1 MWKVY
6 ILYSTEKIF
15 SFNYATK
22 VKYNRFCCKYKSIN
36 FCFCYKKTNLDILAK
51 FEFFLKIISLRL
63 HSDLISSFQ
72 MIELSTPTA
81 FNFEQTLRFLSRNE
95 KECLHVIKNKE
106 IFKVISF
113 ENSLVL
119 FSITYDSHIQISI
132 HSENQNQ
139 KIVDFVKNYVNHWF
153 DLEANLPLFYETA
166 QNDEVLA
173 SLCQRFHGLRMISM
187 PDLFESLVW
196 SIIGQQI
203 NLNFAY
209 SLKKRLVHNFGEKII
224 FDNENFYSL
233 PTPERLASLNLEDFQ
248 PLQFSKSKAKYILN
262 VSREFAEGNLSQEI
276 LKKLTFEE
284 VKEKLVKIKGVGNW
298 TANYSMMK
306 SLKNYDAFPVEDVG
320 LHNAVK
326 TQYGLAAK
334 PTIKELNQ
342 MAEKWKD
349 WRGYAT
355 FYFWHS
361 LLG

>member
-1 MWKVY
+1 M
-6 ILYSTEKIF
+6 F
-15 SFNYATK
+15 
-22 VKYNRFCCKYKSIN
+22 
-36 FCFCYKKTNLDILAK
+36 
-51 FEFFLKIISLRL
+51 
-63 HSDLISSFQ
+63 
-72 MIELSTPTA
+72 ELSTPTTFDFA
-81 FNFEQTLRFLSRNE
+81 QILRFLSRNE
-95 KECLHVIKNKE
+95 KECLHTIKNQE
-106 IFKVISF
+106 VFKVITF

-119 FSITYDSHIQISI
+119 FSISFDSCLQISI

-139 KIVDFVKNYVNHWF
+139 KIIDFVKNYVSDWF

-173 SLCQRFHGLRMISM
+173 SLCQKFHGLRMIGM

-209 SLKKRLVHNFGEKII
+209 SLKEKLVQNFGQKTTYNDEV
-224 FDNENFYSL
+224 FYTL
-233 PTPERLASLNLEDFQ
+233 PTPERLASLNIEDFQ
-248 PLQFSKSKAKYILN
+248 PLQFSRSKAQYILN
-262 VSREFAEGNLSQEI
+262 VSREFAEGNLSQEA
-276 LKKLTFEE
+276 LKKLSFDE
-284 VKEKLVKIKGVGNW
+284 VKEKLIKIKGVGNW

-326 TQYGLAAK
+326 TQYGLTAK
-334 PTIKELNQ
+334 PTINELNQ
-342 MAEKWKD
+342 MAEKWQG

>member
-1 MWKVY
+1 M
-6 ILYSTEKIF
+6 IEISTPKEF
-15 SFNYATK
+15 SF
-22 VKYNRFCCKYKSIN
+22 
-36 FCFCYKKTNLDILAK
+36 
-51 FEFFLKIISLRL
+51 
-63 HSDLISSFQ
+63 
-72 MIELSTPTA
+72 
-81 FNFEQTLRFLSRNE
+81 EQILRFLSRNE
-95 KECLHVIKNKE
+95 KECLHTIRNKE

-119 FSITYDSHIQISI
+119 FSISYDSCLQISI
-132 HSENQNQ
+132 HSENSSL
-139 KIVDFVKNYVNHWF
+139 KIDNLVKNYVNDWF
-153 DLEANLPLFYETA
+153 DLETNLDLFYKTI

-173 SLCQRFHGLRMISM
+173 NLCNKFYGLRMIGM
-187 PDLFESLVW
+187 PDIFESLVW

-209 SLKKRLVHNFGEKII
+209 SLKEKLVQNFGQKLLYN
-224 FDNENFYSL
+224 NEAFYAL
-233 PTPERLASLNLEDFQ
+233 PTPERLASLSIEDFQ
-248 PLQFSKSKAKYILN
+248 PLQFSKSKAQYILN
-262 VSREFAEGNLSQEI
+262 VSREFAEGNLSQET
-276 LKKLTFEE
+276 LRKLSFEE

-326 TQYGLAAK
+326 TQYGLTAK
-334 PTIKELNQ
+334 PTINDLNQ
-342 MAEKWKD
+342 MAEKWKG